1 MRRLFILVAIA
12 IGFVACSRNMDT
24 DIPSV
29 SFSQDIYAVSRDGG
43 EVIIP
48 VRSTGVDN
56 VTITYPNGDM
66 WEVDP
71 DTGDMTPS
79 GWITLV
85 KVINDYKSETRALL
99 KRTSGLCLE
108 IEPNDTDYERTAT
121 ITVSSFTAEAS
132 ITVRQGF

>member
-1 MRRLFILVAIA
+1 MVAIA
-12 IGFVACSRNMDT
+12 IGFVACSRNMET

-71 DTGDMTPS
+71 DTGDKTPS

-85 KVINDYKSETRALL
+85 KVINQYEPATRDLAEW
-99 KRTSGLCLE
+99 TSGLCLE

-121 ITVSSFTAEAS
+121 IIVSSFTAEAS

>member
-1 MRRLFILVAIA
+1 MRRLVIIAAIA
-12 IGFVACSRNMDT
+12 IGFVACSRNMET

-29 SFSQDIYAVSRDGG
+29 SFSQDTYAVSRDGG

-66 WEVDP
+66 WDVDP

-85 KVINDYKSETRALL
+85 KVINQYEPATRDLAEW
-99 KRTSGLCLE
+99 TSGLCLE

>member
-1 MRRLFILVAIA
+1 MVAIA
-12 IGFVACSRNMDT
+12 IGFVACSRNMVT

-29 SFSQDIYAVSRDGG
+29 SFSQDTYAVSRDGG

-66 WEVDP
+66 WDVDP

-85 KVINDYKSETRALL
+85 KVINQYEPATRDLAEW
-99 KRTSGLCLE
+99 TSGLCLE

-121 ITVSSFTAEAS
+121 ITVSSFTQEAS